1 MSGLLAF
8 FSPMPKEAQR
18 KQRPASS
25 PAAHARFP
33 EPKEARNLK
42 RKGSTLQLPAVT
54 EKKKD
59 NRGGAGRGQGRKKG
73 SLGKRKKE
81 AQQKEKLAAGAK
93 KSAAAG
99 TKSLDTESFG
109 ADQCSKEAA
118 IASELMVA
126 QAEVT
131 AKATAAA
138 LLPILDELR
147 LKLSKQGREISV
159 LKSKEKSAAE
169 VTVKQAET
177 ERCIITLSHGNRACF
192 VCSKHT
198 KGSLLLS
205 WTQRQSPWLEE
216 NGGVPG
222 EGAAYRYAK
231 RSHFASGID
240 GGPCKMHLVCLE
252 MERNTRLD
260 LIPKAIAS
268 MEQERV
274 DQLIRLFKIV
284 NFIAK
289 RNHSFLEYEK
299 RR

>member
-8 FSPMPKEAQR
+8 FSPISKEAQR

-25 PAAHARFP
+25 PAVHARFP

-42 RKGSTLQLPAVT
+42 RKGSTLQLRAAT

-81 AQQKEKLAAGAK
+81 AQQKEKLPAGAK

-177 ERCIITLSHGNRACF
+177 ERCIITLLPLSALRAR
-192 VCSKHT
+192 VGKQAT
-198 KGSLLLS
+198 
-205 WTQRQSPWLEE
+205 
-216 NGGVPG
+216 NG
-222 EGAAYRYAK
+222 E
-231 RSHFASGID
+231 
-240 GGPCKMHLVCLE
+240 
-252 MERNTRLD
+252 
-260 LIPKAIAS
+260 
-268 MEQERV
+268 
-274 DQLIRLFKIV
+274 
-284 NFIAK
+284 
-289 RNHSFLEYEK
+289 
-299 RR
+299 